1 VELERPALA
10 ATSRLLPFAV
20 GTPVTRRPPHRS
32 QRAELPHWAP
42 TSGVDA
48 QTLRLPYPFQRN
60 LQAMGIGVGTTS
72 WPCPRFLVACPFRV
86 GHIDSRPGTVSG
98 AWFAKTDSPWSG
110 RLAPRPP
117 PTAAHRS
124 RCSSASQLLSAC
136 QTSRLRASLP
146 CSFRIR
152 SADLETFPRP
162 EAGSPGSRVSNFR
175 TCTGSSDHAGAETL
189 LQITNDPMLP
199 SGPTTPSAPRS

>member
-1 VELERPALA
+1 MILRTVTYPVVDNRPALL
-10 ATSRLLPFAV
+10 SFAV
-20 GTPVTRRPPHRS
+20 GTALSGRPPHRS

-48 QTLRLPYPFQRN
+48 PTLRLPYPFQRN

-136 QTSRLRASLP
+136 QTSRLRASQP

-175 TCTGSSDHAGAETL
+175 TCTGSR
-189 LQITNDPMLP
+189 
-199 SGPTTPSAPRS
+199 TTRGRERSCK